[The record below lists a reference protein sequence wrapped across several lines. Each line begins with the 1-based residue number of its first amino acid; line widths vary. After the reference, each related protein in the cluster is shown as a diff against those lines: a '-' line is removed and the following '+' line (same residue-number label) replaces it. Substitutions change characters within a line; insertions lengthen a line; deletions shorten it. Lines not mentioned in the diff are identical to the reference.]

1 MTGSNESPGAT
12 AKALKGKSHEFAP
25 HDHNAVRHSH
35 GHSHVIHYREPGE
48 RDEWKHLT
56 ATHDHEHDHATIT
69 HLHTAHEEL
78 GLEHVHEAHSHDHAA
93 PSRNLTAFG
102 QRPHRNT
109 LEGKP

>member
-1 MTGSNESPGAT
+1 MTAT
-12 AKALKGKSHEFAP
+12 NQSADPTSKSLKGRSHEFSP
-25 HDHNAVRHSH
+25 HEHKAVRHSH

-56 ATHDHEHDHATIT
+56 STHDHEHDHAAIT

-78 GLEHVHEAHSHDHAA
+78 GLQHVHEAHSHDHAA
-93 PSRNLTAFG
+93 PSSNLTSFG
-102 QRPHRNT
+102 QRPHRDT